1 MASFL
6 ESPASPP
13 MLLRSGGA
21 LSEAGPSGLKQGSVG
36 GSSNQS
42 PPIGS
47 QILGLPVAR
56 PRSVSRSNGALPDL
70 PPGRSEPLFQNVGR
84 DLGRP
89 LGFNRRI
96 PVMPPP
102 PQFSDGL
109 SDLLGLER
117 QPSSSQPPVS
127 SAPANSP
134 GEPDTP
140 ASKNTQI
147 AESPIADKP
156 FERMD
161 GKLDQAAVLNP
172 GPPTM
177 KPVDEFDIYRKL
189 EFDPSGPTEGQVIAT
204 FGLSAITVSNLAD
217 DADDATVKHFKNMTT
232 IDSKAD
238 AFRHTLFSYELSKRF
253 GAHQAK
259 RLMDAHEISFENHP
273 GGRLMDLFN
282 NNVGRRLALDPK
294 NRNRD
299 GETVVLE
306 ALKRGELQTELF
318 RVIPVPSRLRR
329 QPLSPAQRSG

>member
-1 MASFL
+1 MASLF

-13 MLLRSGGA
+13 MSLRPGGA
-21 LSEAGPSGLKQGSVG
+21 LTEAGASGSNQVSVG
-36 GSSNQS
+36 GKGAQS
-42 PPIGS
+42 TPIGS
-47 QILGLPVAR
+47 QLPSLTVSGSRPGSGSNGELPGLP
-56 PRSVSRSNGALPDL
+56 S
-70 PPGRSEPLFQNVGR
+70 GRSEPLFQNVGR
-84 DLGRP
+84 DVGRP
-89 LGFNRRI
+89 LGLSRRI

-109 SDLLGLER
+109 SDLLGLKR
-117 QPSSSQPPVS
+117 QPSSSPSPVS

-140 ASKNTQI
+140 PTKNTQL
-147 AESPIADKP
+147 AESPVADKP

-161 GKLDQAAVLNP
+161 GKLDQAAVLNL
-172 GPPTM
+172 GPPTT
-177 KPVDEFDIYRKL
+177 KPVDEFDMYRKL
-189 EFDPSGPTEGQVIAT
+189 EFDASGPTEGQVIAT
-204 FGLSAITVSNLAD
+204 FGLGAITVSNLSG

-253 GAHQAK
+253 GAHHAK
-259 RLMDAHEISFENHP
+259 RLMDAHEITFENHP

-329 QPLSPAQRSG
+329 QPLSPVQRSG